1 MLNLERGGLREC
13 PKLLLA
19 VLIAFLLLQNR
30 DAFLSGVGFLP
41 LFLSGSYRPPLLSVQ
56 ISLTFR
62 TDFPYLQYF
71 QYLGHAA
78 AMPSNV
84 RLRIGQPRCFDRFDL
99 GQIDSSTTDFPY
111 LQYFQYL
118 GHATAM
124 PCNGAIQPA
133 CVSSSQMCL
142 ELLLSRVNF
151 ANSLKLGPRL
161 PSVVELKDDHL
172 SSRRVDQLVM
182 WAA

>member
-30 DAFLSGVGFLP
+30 DALLSGVGFLP

-161 PSVVELKDDHL
+161 PNSL
-172 SSRRVDQLVM
+172 SALSNTL
-182 WAA
+182 